1 MKKKVAIFCGGPSSE
16 YEVSLS
22 SAKAIYKHLNKNSY
36 TIAICFITKDLHAK
50 LIKNGSLDF
59 ENIKTEAPLLSI
71 LKQIK
76 KEGYLAFLAGI
87 HGEFGEDG
95 KLQALL
101 EFEGIPYSG
110 SNEEASALCTD
121 KMRSMM
127 LASSIDI
134 KIPNSVF
141 LNIPSELDSDFDIS
155 FPAILKPNNLGS
167 SVGLSIIHSR
177 KELKKEAFILM
188 KKFHTTQ
195 ILVQEFIHGLEIS
208 CGALQNKQG
217 EFTLLPPI
225 EIHPNKSTLFD
236 YSSKYSK
243 GGSLEITPPKNIDTK
258 TSNAISEI
266 ATKLHIILGCKTYSR
281 SDFIVKGK
289 SVYYLETNT
298 LPGMT
303 DTSLIPQEAAAAGIP
318 FASLLDFLIQ
328 NSI

>member
-1 MKKKVAIFCGGPSSE
+1 MKKKIAIFCGGPSSE
-16 YEVSLS
+16 YEISLS
-22 SAKAIYKHLNKNSY
+22 SAKAIYKHLDKNAY
-36 TIAICFITKDLHAK
+36 NIAICFITKDLHAK
-50 LIKNGSLDF
+50 LIKNGNLDF
-59 ENIKTEAPLLSI
+59 ENDKTNTPLLTI

-76 KEGYLAFLAGI
+76 KEGYLAFLAGM

-121 KMRSMM
+121 KMRSMI
-127 LASSIDI
+127 LANSINI

-141 LNIPSELDSDFDIS
+141 LNIPSELDSEFDIT

-167 SVGLSIIHSR
+167 SVGLSIINSR
-177 KELKKEAFILM
+177 EELKKEALNLI

-195 ILVQEFIHGLEIS
+195 ILVQEYIYGLEVS

-217 EFTLLPPI
+217 KFTLLPPI
-225 EIHPNKSTLFD
+225 EIHPNKSVLFD
-236 YSSKYSK
+236 YSSKYSR

-258 TSNAISEI
+258 TANIISEI

-289 SVYYLETNT
+289 MVYYLETNT

-303 DTSLIPQEAAAAGIP
+303 DTSLIPQEAEAAGIP
-318 FASLLDFLIQ
+318 FSSLLDFLIQ
-328 NSI
+328 NSL